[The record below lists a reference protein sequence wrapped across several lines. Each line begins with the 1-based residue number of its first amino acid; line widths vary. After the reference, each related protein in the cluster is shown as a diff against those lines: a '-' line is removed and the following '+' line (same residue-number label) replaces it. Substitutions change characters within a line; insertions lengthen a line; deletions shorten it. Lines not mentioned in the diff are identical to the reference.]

1 MKRKFRFISVIAAA
15 AITVMSFSCCLAYA
29 GNTETGKSS
38 ESSKPVYLALGDSIT
53 YGYEPSDDPDK
64 AATGDQLTDE
74 CFVSILANE
83 KGYTAVNKGG
93 IGNTAAGIQK
103 QLDSGELDADLKKA
117 QIVTITCGG
126 NDLMEVVY
134 TRAATAFNKNSYI
147 VKQWG
152 EKTPLDIITI
162 LALPGNYDKDLVTA
176 VQMAA
181 FTAIQKID
189 TSEDFKTALEQYI
202 ADLNGVTATIKTRNP
217 DIKIYLATQYNPY
230 EHFTGTYKTIGTYL
244 GNCASILHDRVV
256 ANAETG
262 QYTVADV
269 YSAFLGNS
277 AEYGN
282 ATENPLFLDFHP
294 SVAGHAAIAKCFAEV
309 VPQAEVKPD
318 PSPEPDEDT
327 NPDAD
332 TKPDADTNPDA
343 DKESSSDSSAVK
355 GKDVNTGDDTNLRI
369 PAGIMA
375 ASAGAVVLLIAT
387 RRKSRAR

>member
-1 MKRKFRFISVIAAA
+1 MKRRFGFISVIAAVA
-15 AITVMSFSCCLAYA
+15 VVIMNFSCCFAYA
-29 GNTETGKSS
+29 DKTDAGSTTDSS
-38 ESSKPVYLALGDSIT
+38 EPVYLALGDSIT

-74 CFVSILANE
+74 CFVNILANE
-83 KGYTAVNKGG
+83 KGYTAVNRGVL
-93 IGNTAAGIQK
+93 GNTAAGIQK

-217 DIKIYLATQYNPY
+217 DVKIYLATQYNPY

-309 VPQAEVKPD
+309 VPQAEITPD
-318 PSPEPDEDT
+318 PDPTPT
-327 NPDAD
+327 
-332 TKPDADTNPDA
+332 PDADTNPDA
-343 DKESSSDSSAVK
+343 DTDSRSDRSAAK
-355 GKDVNTGDDTNLRI
+355 GKTVDTGDDMILWI
-369 PAGIMA
+369 PAGVMVL
-375 ASAGAVVLLIAT
+375 SAGAIAALIAS
-387 RRKSRAR
+387 RKKSRAGQ

>member
-74 CFVSILANE
+74 CFVNILANE

-103 QLDSGELDADLKKA
+103 QLDSGKLDADLKKA

-217 DIKIYLATQYNPY
+217 DVKIYLATQYNPY

-332 TKPDADTNPDA
+332 TKPDAD
-343 DKESSSDSSAVK
+343 KESSSDSSAVK
-355 GKDVNTGDDTNLRI
+355 GKDVNTGDDTTLWI